1 MHPRNFGCD
10 KIIRAAV
17 RLYARTSFFH
27 ASGVQGIYNMCL
39 TCYGRHVMVNRQLW
53 KNGIC
58 LPVSHDCV
66 ADSGVQHTEVR
77 CLFYVLC

>member
-39 TCYGRHVMVNRQLW
+39 TNYGQHVMVN
-53 KNGIC
+53 
-58 LPVSHDCV
+58 
-66 ADSGVQHTEVR
+66 
-77 CLFYVLC
+77 